1 MSTGSTCPAYTVE
14 YKYGTQ
20 ITYIADIDWIPCLEV
35 QDCPDSYMEWKTKKL
50 TDEEKS
56 DCKILV
62 VPKNL
67 AANDENLELWRLSY
81 SVFEKKI
88 IRDKCKPEDRKVIR
102 ILKNILTYGNDDKS
116 KIGSY
121 HITNHCLHMFEKISH
136 QRPELQ
142 EYTLRAIDSFISRL
156 QSRDLPY
163 FFISSINLLQ
173 NVDKKECEKIIEKMK
188 NYREQWT
195 DE

>member
-1 MSTGSTCPAYTVE
+1 
-14 YKYGTQ
+14 
-20 ITYIADIDWIPCLEV
+20 
-35 QDCPDSYMEWKTKKL
+35 
-50 TDEEKS
+50 
-56 DCKILV
+56 
-62 VPKNL
+62 
-67 AANDENLELWRLSY
+67 
-81 SVFEKKI
+81 
-88 IRDKCKPEDRKVIR
+88 
-102 ILKNILTYGNDDKS
+102 
-116 KIGSY
+116 
-121 HITNHCLHMFEKISH
+121 MFEKISH